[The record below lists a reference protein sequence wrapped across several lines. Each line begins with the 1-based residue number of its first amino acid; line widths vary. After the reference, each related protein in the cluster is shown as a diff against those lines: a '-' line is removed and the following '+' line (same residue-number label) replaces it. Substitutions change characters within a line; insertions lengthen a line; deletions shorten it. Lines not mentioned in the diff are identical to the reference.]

1 MNEEMGGGMGM
12 DMSLDSMLQI
22 FGFESR
28 EEVYNWMGNE
38 LLVFSILNTNFD
50 PAGETNYENAPFYNL
65 LAISVTNNETSL
77 DAIEKLLGNP
87 MMSMMGML
95 SERTE
100 LNGHDAVVLH
110 PPSPEMF
117 RDYVDEAQLEQLA
130 TIPASY
136 FVVAGN
142 YVLMG
147 DEFSIAAA
155 LGAMKET
162 GAGTGRMAS
171 MELEFNIDGFLTQF
185 DPSNAGPWVELVQSD
200 EFQDL
205 LLRFYNATREL
216 EELGTSR
223 YSMLMQDGENI
234 ELDVTTSKES
244 IKFFQ
249 AIQGVIDE
257 TPPETWQKLGE
268 MVGGILMEQSG
279 MNGEG
284 MADTGM
290 GGEFAPDGDQDEG
303 IGGNDGSGKPDPD
316 SGSSEKPEGDNGSG
330 EGGVGA

>member
-1 MNEEMGGGMGM
+1 
-12 DMSLDSMLQI
+12 
-22 FGFESR
+22 
-28 EEVYNWMGNE
+28 
-38 LLVFSILNTNFD
+38 LNTNFD

-65 LAISVTNNETSL
+65 IGIAANNTVNSL
-77 DAIEKLLGNP
+77 DAIEKILGNP
-87 MMSMMGML
+87 MMAMAGMQ

-100 LNGHDAVVLH
+100 LNGHDAVVLY

-117 RDYVDEAQLEQLA
+117 RDYVDESQLEQLA
-130 TIPASY
+130 SIPASY

-155 LGAMKET
+155 LGAMNET
-162 GAGTGRMAS
+162 GAGTGRLAS
-171 MELEFNIDGFLTQF
+171 MELEWNIDGFLTQF
-185 DPSNAGPWVELVQSD
+185 DPSNAGPWVELVESD

-205 LLRFYNATREL
+205 LLRFYDATREL

-244 IKFFQ
+244 LKFFQ

-257 TPPETWQKLGE
+257 TPPETWQVLGE
-268 MVGGILMEQSG
+268 MVGRIFMEQSG
-279 MNGEG
+279 LNSEG
-284 MADTGM
+284 MPDTGM
-290 GGEFAPDGDQDEG
+290 GGEFTPDGDQGEG
-303 IGGNDGSGKPDPD
+303 IGGDEGSGKPEPD
-316 SGSSEKPEGDNGSG
+316 GGSSEKPEGDDGS
-330 EGGVGA
+330 GGVGA